1 MNDWH
6 RVIHMQDLNAKSKMH
21 KLTLFKTEMYS
32 YMWMWNTNK
41 AVNQTIEANKMPEM
55 VADDDTPRKN

>member
-1 MNDWH
+1 
-6 RVIHMQDLNAKSKMH
+6 MQDLNAKSKMH